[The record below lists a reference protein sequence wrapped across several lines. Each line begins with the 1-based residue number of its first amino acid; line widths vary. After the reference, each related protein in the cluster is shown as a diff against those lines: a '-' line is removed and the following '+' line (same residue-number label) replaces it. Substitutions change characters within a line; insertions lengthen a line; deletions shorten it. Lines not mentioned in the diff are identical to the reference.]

1 MSWEQK
7 TLGELVEAL
16 IDHRGRTPKKL
27 GTDFVANGV
36 PVLSAQLVT
45 NGFID
50 WSNTR
55 FVDQQTFELWMP
67 QKLKKSDV
75 LLTSEAP
82 LGRTAIL
89 NREQNVVLGQRL
101 FALRGKRGVLDN
113 HYLHYWLRSD
123 KGQAVLT
130 SHAQGTTVIG
140 IRQSSLRSI
149 SVDLPS
155 ITTQKAIAAVLGALD
170 DKIAA
175 NQRVISDAA
184 ELCEAL
190 VQKSISG
197 EFTKLSEIA
206 VITMG
211 TSPKGEHL
219 NEEGRGIPFFQ
230 GVRDFGDISPK
241 RRVYTDKPLR
251 TAEPGDVLLAV
262 RAPIGQ
268 VNLALE
274 KVCIGRG
281 LAAVRSAIN
290 SPVSLFYLLR
300 SHREI
305 WQDFD
310 GNGTVFSSV
319 NRSDAHNVLVPIILP
334 TKQKDLEKV
343 LNTIHGRL
351 LKAQKENQVLAATRD
366 ELLPLLMNGK
376 ITVAEAEEAVWDVGV
391 VKQKQQEE
399 GDSDV

>member
-1 MSWEQK
+1 MK
-7 TLGELVEAL
+7 LGDF
-16 IDHRGRTPKKL
+16 IDFCNGRTSPERL
-27 GTDFVANGV
+27 AGASV
-36 PVLSAQLVT
+36 PVMGS
-45 NGFID
+45 NGCIGFAED
-50 WSNTR
+50 SN
-55 FVDQQTFELWMP
+55 V
-67 QKLKKSDV
+67 
-75 LLTSEAP
+75 
-82 LGRTAIL
+82 
-89 NREQNVVLGQRL
+89 EQPC
-101 FALRGKRGVLDN
+101 
-113 HYLHYWLRSD
+113 
-123 KGQAVLT
+123 
-130 SHAQGTTVIG
+130 TVIG
-140 IRQSSLRSI
+140 RVGSYCGSTHFVEQPCWVTDNAISAVSKDPRAARFWHGFLANFGLNMLAHGSGQPLLTQSVLKNIDVPNFTNEERY
-149 SVDLPS
+149 
-155 ITTQKAIAAVLGALD
+155 AIADVLGALD

-211 TSPKGEHL
+211 TSPKGEDL

-241 RRVYTDKPLR
+241 RRVCTDKPLR

-262 RAPIGQ
+262 RAPVGQ

-376 ITVAEAEEAVWDVGV
+376 ITVAEVKEAAGDVGV
-391 VKQKQQEE
+391 VKQKQQED

>member
-1 MSWEQK
+1 M
-7 TLGELVEAL
+7 
-16 IDHRGRTPKKL
+16 
-27 GTDFVANGV
+27 
-36 PVLSAQLVT
+36 
-45 NGFID
+45 
-50 WSNTR
+50 
-55 FVDQQTFELWMP
+55 
-67 QKLKKSDV
+67 
-75 LLTSEAP
+75 
-82 LGRTAIL
+82 
-89 NREQNVVLGQRL
+89 
-101 FALRGKRGVLDN
+101 
-113 HYLHYWLRSD
+113 
-123 KGQAVLT
+123 
-130 SHAQGTTVIG
+130 
-140 IRQSSLRSI
+140 
-149 SVDLPS
+149 
-155 ITTQKAIAAVLGALD
+155 
-170 DKIAA
+170 
-175 NQRVISDAA
+175 
-184 ELCEAL
+184 
-190 VQKSISG
+190 
-197 EFTKLSEIA
+197 
-206 VITMG
+206 
-211 TSPKGEHL
+211 
-219 NEEGRGIPFFQ
+219 
-230 GVRDFGDISPK
+230 
-241 RRVYTDKPLR
+241 
-251 TAEPGDVLLAV
+251 AV